1 MKGSVHVAPR
11 NNARDLEV
19 RLNEDGSVGLKAT
32 FSSGQISRATLSG
45 IQELTEILYGKKKVT
60 TFEGCGLIQVN
71 RRRNT
76 WTFGQPSELEF
87 YFEHTE
93 HQSDLVI
100 VLWRDL
106 NRAVSNLK
114 S

>member
-60 TFEGCGLIQVN
+60 TFEGCGLFKLIDEEILGLLVN
-71 RRRNT
+71 LR
-76 WTFGQPSELEF
+76 S
-87 YFEHTE
+87 
-93 HQSDLVI
+93 
-100 VLWRDL
+100 L
-106 NRAVSNLK
+106 NFILSILNINLIWL
-114 S
+114 